1 MNADNNKNH
10 ADKQQLATTEQEQ
23 AQEQQATSA
32 VTAARRK
39 KLELFSFSF
48 RTPNS
53 IRELRIMFVKCGLI
67 IVLIIL
73 LIFIGASIVIG
84 IQKLKL

>member
-1 MNADNNKNH
+1 MDANIEDDNE
-10 ADKQQLATTEQEQ
+10 DEQQTEQERIT
-23 AQEQQATSA
+23 AAA
-32 VTAARRK
+32 AARRK
-39 KLELFSFSF
+39 RLELFSFSF